1 MRNKPRALI
10 VLVVLFAVIT
20 CAVLSGGCSNQKPE
34 ELTSDGLETTAGTE
48 KTQDTTSGGESS
60 VKTDGTTET
69 KSGPGSDKS
78 TTTKAATE
86 STTAKQTVSG
96 TEMKPF
102 SSTQWKQKEF
112 YLSGFTTG
120 VNRESLTL
128 AKEVGLNLVEFA
140 FSGTELVK
148 EAIKICDKIGL
159 NCLPFDRGRW
169 TAALG
174 IVSLYNEEIVYSWI
188 IETHQHK
195 SVIGYYLWDE
205 VMKNDIT
212 IARGLQNLFKK
223 YDPARLAYI
232 IVFPSYVHESWNNI
246 ASGNYH
252 DAPYYKYVE
261 YFLNTVKPDVLAF
274 DYYPFGKHGQN
285 LMEVDW
291 WRDMGLMR
299 MKSIEYNLPFWYYYQ
314 ASELGEKK
322 ERCTVSEIRLQ
333 MYAGLAYGAKYLSAF
348 NSSGRMYG
356 GNGQKVADFEELKQ
370 NNHEV
375 MTAGRFLFDKIPY
388 KIYHTGLSKDYL
400 TNGYFLDKIE
410 ESEIIKST
418 PDGLIISIFKDGKTS
433 SLYILVV
440 NKNHA
445 TQRSVRLELKS
456 AKKISLLNKTSGSI
470 NVLGTSDYIDLALQP
485 GGGELYVIG

>member
-1 MRNKPRALI
+1 MLHGCRNKPVDSLSSNSEI
-10 VLVVLFAVIT
+10 QSSEKTDSDTSDTTVGSTGTSGSSGIT
-20 CAVLSGGCSNQKPE
+20 TSEVKTTLSGN
-34 ELTSDGLETTAGTE
+34 
-48 KTQDTTSGGESS
+48 
-60 VKTDGTTET
+60 
-69 KSGPGSDKS
+69 
-78 TTTKAATE
+78 TTKPTSRPTTNTTGAAPKKPV
-86 STTAKQTVSG
+86 SNTA
-96 TEMKPF
+96 
-102 SSTQWKQKEF
+102 WKQKEF
-112 YLSGFTTG
+112 YLSGFGTGTTEG
-120 VNRESLTL
+120 ALRA

-140 FSGTELVK
+140 FAGTEFVK
-148 EAIKICDKIGL
+148 KAIKICDKIGL
-159 NCLPFDRGRW
+159 NCLPFDRHRW

-174 IVSLYNEEIVYSWI
+174 IVPLYNEEIVYSWI

-205 VMKNDIT
+205 VMKKDIT

-261 YFLNTVKPDVLAF
+261 YFLNTAKPDVLAF

-299 MKSIEYNLPFWYYYQ
+299 KKSIEYNLPFWYYYQ

-333 MYAGLAYGAKYLSAF
+333 MYAGLAYGAKYLSAY

-388 KIYHTGLSKDYL
+388 KIYHTGLSEDYL

-410 ESEIIKST
+410 ESEIIKSA
-418 PDGLIISIFKDGKTS
+418 PDGLIISTFKDGKTS
-433 SLYILVV
+433 SLYMLVV

-445 TQRSVRLELKS
+445 TQKSVRLELKS
-456 AKKISLLNKTSGSI
+456 VKKISLLNKTSGNI
-470 NVLGTSDYIDLALQP
+470 NVLGTSDHIDLALQP